1 MSFSLLIDECLHPG
15 LVAIAK
21 ERGILADFGPHI
33 GKSGWQDH
41 NLVRFAIDNDYVIV
55 SNNRRDFLKLY
66 MQLELHGGLIIL
78 VPRAHRATL
87 DELFVRALD
96 RLALSNSDIMNQLV
110 EVLLDG
116 TVHVRDWN
124 AVHHDLLHIDRPEWL
139 G

>member
-1 MSFSLLIDECLHPG
+1 MSFRLLIDECLHPG

-21 ERGILADFGPHI
+21 ERGIVADFGPHI

-55 SNNRRDFLKLY
+55 RNNRRDFLKLY
-66 MQLELHGGLIIL
+66 IQQELHGGLVIL
-78 VPRAHRATL
+78 VPRAHRAKL
-87 DELFVRALD
+87 DELFIRALD
-96 RLALSNSDIMNQLV
+96 QLALSHNDIMNKLV
-110 EVLLDG
+110 EVVLDG

-124 AVHHDLLHIDRPEWL
+124 AAHNDPIHIDRPGWL